1 MAHILHIKSSP
12 RQDSVS
18 TQLAEQLV
26 AKLTAANTHADVT
39 VRETEK
45 LPYVTEDMI
54 TAFYTPAENRTQA
67 QKDLVKLSDELV
79 NDVLEANTI
88 VISTPMWNFT
98 IPASL
103 KSWIDL
109 IVRVGLT
116 FQSKAEGGGFEGLIP
131 DRKVYVV
138 VATGGVP
145 LGSPYDLLT
154 PVLKMSLG
162 FVGLTSVEF
171 IGAEGTNMPNA
182 AAVITAAQEK
192 IEKIAA

>member
-18 TQLAEQLV
+18 TQLAEQLI
-26 AKLTAANTHADVT
+26 AKLTGAHTHADVT

-45 LPYVTEDMI
+45 LPYITEDMI
-54 TAFYTPAENRTQA
+54 TAFYTPVENRTQA

-79 NDVLEANTI
+79 NDVLEADAV

-116 FQSKAEGGGFEGLIP
+116 FQSKTGGGFEGLIP

-138 VATGGVP
+138 AATGGVP

-154 PVLKMSLG
+154 PVLKTSLG

-182 AAVITAAQEK
+182 AAVIASAKEK